1 MESFIL
7 TAGRIYVKQN
17 DPAMKK
23 ALVTGATG
31 FLGSHLAEFLL
42 RKGYAVSVLAR
53 PSSKRDNLDFFTGY
67 TILEGSL
74 DDPLSL
80 RRAVEGQDLVFHAA
94 GLIRARSREEFLE
107 VNHLGTK
114 KLLEAVAAAN
124 PKLSRFIY
132 VSSLAA
138 AGPPLDGQPKKETD
152 PCNPITPYGESK
164 WEGEIETMK
173 YREEFPITVI
183 RPPAIYGPRD
193 KGMFA
198 YFRLASK
205 GFYPLIGMGGES
217 YINIICVFD
226 LVEGLIAAAEEP
238 KAAGEVFF
246 LAEKKIYTWREAGLA
261 ITAAC
266 GKKGRALRIPKWE
279 LFTAAAINEFFSNLF
294 GQAALI
300 SRWKA
305 MDLSQKYWTCD
316 VSKAEKTFNFQNR
329 YPLPD
334 GAQVTYDW
342 YKKMEWL

>member
-1 MESFIL
+1 
-7 TAGRIYVKQN
+7 
-17 DPAMKK
+17 MKK
-23 ALVTGATG
+23 ALVTGGTG

-42 RKGYAVSVLAR
+42 KKGYEVSVLVR
-53 PSSKRDNLDFFTGY
+53 SSSKRDNLDFFTGY
-67 TILEGSL
+67 KIVEGSL

-80 RRAVEGQDLVFHAA
+80 RQAVEGQDLVFHAA
-94 GLIRARSREEFLE
+94 GLIRARSRDEFFE

-114 KLLEAVAAAN
+114 KLLEAVAAVH

-138 AGPPLDGQPKKETD
+138 AGPPLDGRPKKETD
-152 PCNPITPYGESK
+152 PCNPINPYGESK

-173 YREEFPITVI
+173 YRDKFPVTVI

-198 YFRLASK
+198 YFKLASK
-205 GFYPLIGMGGES
+205 GFYPLIGSGES
-217 YINIICVFD
+217 FVNIISVFD
-226 LVEGLIAAAEEP
+226 LVEGIIAAAEEP

-246 LAEKKIYTWREAGLA
+246 LAEKKIYSWREAGEIIA
-261 ITAAC
+261 FAC
-266 GKKGRALRIPKWE
+266 GKAGRPLRIPKWV
-279 LFTAAAINEFFSNLF
+279 LFSVAEANQFVSNLF

-316 VSKAEKTFNFQNR
+316 VSKAEKTFHFQTR

-334 GAQVTYDW
+334 GAQVAYDW

>member
-1 MESFIL
+1 
-7 TAGRIYVKQN
+7 
-17 DPAMKK
+17 MKK

-42 RKGYAVSVLAR
+42 KKGYEVSVLVR
-53 PSSKRDNLDFFTGY
+53 PGSKRDNLDFFTGY
-67 TILEGSL
+67 KILEGTL

-107 VNHLGTK
+107 VNHLGTR

-132 VSSLAA
+132 ISSMAA
-138 AGPPLDGQPKKETD
+138 TGPPLDGRPKKEAD

-173 YREEFPITVI
+173 YKDQFPVTII

-193 KGMFA
+193 KGMFT
-198 YFRLASK
+198 YFRLAAR
-205 GFYPLIGMGGES
+205 GFYPLIGKGDS
-217 YINIICVFD
+217 FVNIISIFD
-226 LVEGLIAAAEEP
+226 LVEGTITAAEEP
-238 KAAGEVFF
+238 NAAGEIFF
-246 LAEKKIYTWREAGLA
+246 LAEKKIYSWREAGQIIA
-261 ITAAC
+261 FAC
-266 GKKGRALRIPKWE
+266 GKAGRPLRIPKWV
-279 LFTAAAINEFFSNLF
+279 LFAAGETNQFVAGLF
-294 GQAALI
+294 GRAALI

-305 MDLSQKYWTCD
+305 MDLSQRYWTCD
-316 VSKAEKTFNFQNR
+316 ISKAEKILNYQTR

>member
-1 MESFIL
+1 
-7 TAGRIYVKQN
+7 
-17 DPAMKK
+17 MKK

-42 RKGYAVSVLAR
+42 RKGYEVSVLVR
-53 PSSKRDNLDFFTGY
+53 PSSRRDNLDFFTGY
-67 TILEGSL
+67 TIIEGSL
-74 DDPLSL
+74 DDSLSL
-80 RRAVEGQDLVFHAA
+80 RRAVEGQDSVFHAA
-94 GLIRARSREEFLE
+94 GLIRAKSREEFFE

-114 KLLEAVAAAN
+114 KLLEAVTAAN
-124 PKLSRFIY
+124 PKLSRFVYI
-132 VSSLAA
+132 SSLAA
-138 AGPPLDGQPKKETD
+138 AGPPDASADQKLKKETD

-173 YREEFPITVI
+173 HGEKFPITII

-198 YFRLASK
+198 YFKLATR
-205 GFYPLIGMGGES
+205 GFFPLIGSGDS
-217 YINIICVFD
+217 YVNIISVFD
-226 LVEGLIAAAEEP
+226 LVEGIIAAAEEP

-246 LAEKKIYTWREAGLA
+246 LAEKKVYSWREAGEI
-261 ITAAC
+261 ITFAC
-266 GKKGRALRIPKWE
+266 GKAGRALRIPKWF
-279 LFTAAAINEFFSNLF
+279 LFTVAEANQFISNLF